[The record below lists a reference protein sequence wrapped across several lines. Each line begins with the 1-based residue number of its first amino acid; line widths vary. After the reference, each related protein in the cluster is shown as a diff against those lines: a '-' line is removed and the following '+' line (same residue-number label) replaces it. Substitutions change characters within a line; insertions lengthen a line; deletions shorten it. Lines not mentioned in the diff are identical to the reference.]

1 MSVVNKMLQDLE
13 ARKATPDAA
22 SADYLPPSKSSNRV
36 WYVLL
41 VLLVISLAA
50 YLWFMR
56 PHWTQDSL
64 DSLKQL
70 DPNIQQSQVNTQS
83 KRPDTESQLSAGKKL
98 SGEATTNEVDVA
110 LTSKIEETLAHEKN
124 ARESSV
130 TSVDT
135 PIEASEMLS
144 ATEPKTLNVV
154 QIARAQGSAELSKNE
169 APSKSA
175 KVAKNVV
182 KNELKIAAQ
191 PETRFSISDSAEKDR
206 AAGAK
211 QSVISALS
219 DGDNQL
225 AIKRL
230 EELLRVQPD
239 NIEASK
245 KLAALLFAQKRNNE
259 AKYVLQQGIKNHPL
273 RSDLRLMLA
282 RLYMQEKDNDAA
294 IKLLNEVQADAV
306 NQSEFLAYRAALLQ
320 QNGYYEQAKG
330 DYLQL
335 IAADAVNA
343 KWWLGLAITQDRLGQ
358 STEALVAYRTAYNKA
373 QLSPS
378 VVKFVEQRMILIEG
392 AL

>member
-13 ARKATPDAA
+13 ARQAKPDAV
-22 SADYLPPSKSSNRV
+22 SADYLTPPKSSNRV

-41 VLLVISLAA
+41 VLLVITAVAA
-50 YLWFMR
+50 YLWFMQ
-56 PHWTQDSL
+56 PQWTQSSL

-70 DPNIQQSQVNTQS
+70 DLNTQQSQANTQS
-83 KRPDTESQLSAGKKL
+83 KPPSTESSLSAERKL
-98 SGEATTNEVDVA
+98 RDEATTGEVDVVLA
-110 LTSKIEETLAHEKN
+110 SKIEKTLVHEEN
-124 ARESSV
+124 ASESST
-130 TSVDT
+130 TSTDT
-135 PIEASEMLS
+135 PFEASKTLS
-144 ATEPKTLNVV
+144 ATESKALNVV
-154 QIARAQGSAELSKNE
+154 QISSAQGSTELSNNE
-169 APSKSA
+169 TLNKSA
-175 KVAKNVV
+175 SVV
-182 KNELKIAAQ
+182 ENEDKKTAQ
-191 PETRFSISDSAEKDR
+191 PKARFSISDSTEEDK

-211 QSVISALS
+211 QSVISALGK
-219 DGDNQL
+219 GDNEL

-230 EELLRVQPD
+230 EELLLAQPD

-259 AKYVLQQGIKNHPL
+259 AKYVLQQGINNHPL

-282 RLYMQEKDNDAA
+282 RLYMQENDNDAA
-294 IKLLNEVQADAV
+294 IRLLNEVQPNAV

-320 QNGYYEQAKG
+320 QNGHYEQAKG

-335 IAADAVNA
+335 IAADTVNA

-378 VVKFVEQRMILIEG
+378 VVKFVEQRMIQIEG
-392 AL
+392 AQ